1 MLPVYKDPI
10 RRIPLDEVVFRQE
23 TRKGKDKNHTVPICS
38 ELRLRLKD
46 YNPSINLYTIFLYSR
61 HNECRLGKHSS
72 VDVCHGFRNLVL
84 EDYLF
89 PGIDGRLS
97 YEAALVYPA
106 LRHWV
111 RMDSVACYFTKPDSS
126 INF

>member
-46 YNPSINLYTIFLYSR
+46 YNPSINLYHFS
-61 HNECRLGKHSS
+61 
-72 VDVCHGFRNLVL
+72 
-84 EDYLF
+84 LF
-89 PGIDGRLS
+89 ASQRMQAWQAFERGCLS
-97 YEAALVYPA
+97 
-106 LRHWV
+106 W
-111 RMDSVACYFTKPDSS
+111 
-126 INF
+126 I